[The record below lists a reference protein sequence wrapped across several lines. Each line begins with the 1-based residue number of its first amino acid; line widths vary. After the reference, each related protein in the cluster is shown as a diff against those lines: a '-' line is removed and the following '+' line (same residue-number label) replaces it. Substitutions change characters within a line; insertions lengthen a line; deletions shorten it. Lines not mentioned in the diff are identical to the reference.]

1 MYDVR
6 CHFGTSLL
14 SLVST
19 FRSPVSFSF
28 TSVFFPLSK
37 VMQSARQ
44 NAFVVLGV
52 TSASGDADVGAA
64 FRELARA
71 HHPDKGGNASTMA
84 LLPKYSWYS
93 QDIFLKR
100 NSNYTKT

>member
-1 MYDVR
+1 MLDV
-6 CHFGTSLL
+6 
-14 SLVST
+14 
-19 FRSPVSFSF
+19 
-28 TSVFFPLSK
+28 VFFPLSK